1 MPPLASDPAQ
11 GKEITMRYETPTI
24 TDYGNIGEHTFVQGG
39 TPRKDTRTCT
49 KDTHGDESCPTP

>member
-1 MPPLASDPAQ
+1 
-11 GKEITMRYETPTI
+11 MRYETPTI